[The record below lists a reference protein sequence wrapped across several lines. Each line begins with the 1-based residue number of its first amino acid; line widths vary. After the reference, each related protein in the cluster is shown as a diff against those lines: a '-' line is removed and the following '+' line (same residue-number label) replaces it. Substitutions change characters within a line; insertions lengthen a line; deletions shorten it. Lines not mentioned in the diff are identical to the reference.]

1 MKSFG
6 IDSSNRN
13 FSEFFCLE
21 NCPWLILLM
30 IILFLLFNRKLECPA
45 DISQSSIFMPACYYI
60 QKKHLNFA
68 GQASDCFFMGRKLGL
83 LTAVSD
89 CVLVSSSNGFTQC
102 VCCSS
107 SAHASGL
114 SMGFFSLTYTAKHTC
129 CVFATHTYIPE
140 SICVGGRLCICQ
152 HFISLHITNGE

>member
-1 MKSFG
+1 
-6 IDSSNRN
+6 
-13 FSEFFCLE
+13 
-21 NCPWLILLM
+21 M

-102 VCCSS
+102 VCCSG